1 MDYEDVINSY
11 KHHVFRAQATCA
23 GFNFLKN
30 VVTIGMSLIVIIT
43 AQYVLDK
50 RISIGEF
57 MLINT
62 LLYQVFQPLNILSNF
77 YGQIKQSLLDIALML
92 NLLEI
97 EPDISMSHNSNNKL
111 SDIKTAIELKN
122 LSFNYDSKYQVLKNI
137 SFTIPKNKVIA
148 IVGSSGSGKST
159 LSHLLLRLYEVTEG
173 VILISSTISYFT
185 LSL

>member
-11 KHHVFRAQATCA
+11 KHHVFRAQATSA

-62 LLYQVFQPLNILSNF
+62 L
-77 YGQIKQSLLDIALML
+77 
-92 NLLEI
+92 
-97 EPDISMSHNSNNKL
+97 
-111 SDIKTAIELKN
+111 
-122 LSFNYDSKYQVLKNI
+122 
-137 SFTIPKNKVIA
+137 
-148 IVGSSGSGKST
+148 
-159 LSHLLLRLYEVTEG
+159 
-173 VILISSTISYFT
+173 
-185 LSL
+185 